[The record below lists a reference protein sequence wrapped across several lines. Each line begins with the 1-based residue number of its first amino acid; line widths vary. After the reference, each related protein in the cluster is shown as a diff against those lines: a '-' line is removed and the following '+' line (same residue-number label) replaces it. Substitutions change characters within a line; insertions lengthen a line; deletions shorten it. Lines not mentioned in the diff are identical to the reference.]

1 MLSSGYL
8 CRAQL
13 RQVSSYIALLW
24 LPWCCRSGVFGP
36 AAAANYRSNLL
47 RTGNLSDRVLRR
59 IDTPTLLLSS
69 AKDRMLPSL
78 AEGEQHQPPLCPCKQ
93 TVLIGLTQG
102 GIAPVLRSTQA
113 SNLEI

>member
-1 MLSSGYL
+1 
-8 CRAQL
+8 
-13 RQVSSYIALLW
+13 
-24 LPWCCRSGVFGP
+24 VFGP

-78 AEGEQHQPPLCPCKQ
+78 AEGAQPQLSLCPCKQ
-93 TVLIGLTQG
+93 TVRVGLPHLQIPLSFVVCKLSIVEPEQSGQQG
-102 GIAPVLRSTQA
+102 NATAV
-113 SNLEI
+113 